1 MRYWVC
7 VALAFAFVTGAFML
21 GAWSIHEIV
30 QIGTCASGGPYV
42 SARPCPKGTELKIL
56 AIFGAVGLLLAGLA
70 AWSAR
75 GREGR
80 SPVSFRTAV
89 WSLGWLVLDG
99 TMLVSAFGPGS
110 TGQAGWKTAAVIN
123 AAVGIPLAI
132 APLVGGVFMRGKRVQ
147 AAELLAH
154 GRRAPGRI
162 TELNDTGITINNNP
176 RVKVTVRAEPPG
188 EPAFDVQK
196 TFTASRVELPR
207 VGDFCTVFYDPLDRS
222 KTGITFDPVPGVTP
236 PSVPAPAAAAAP
248 SADGD
253 PEDVAERLRELDE
266 LRDKG
271 VITPAERDAQRA
283 RILGQL

>member
-1 MRYWVC
+1 MRYWIC
-7 VALAFAFVTGAFML
+7 VGLAFVLVIGAFML
-21 GAWSIHEIV
+21 GAWSIHEVV

-42 SARPCPKGTELKIL
+42 SVRPCPKGTEFKIL
-56 AIFGAVGLLLAGLA
+56 AIFGAVGLLLAGMA
-70 AWSAR
+70 VWSAR

-80 SPVSFRTAV
+80 SPVAFRTAV

-99 TMLVSAFGPGS
+99 TMLVAAFGPGA
-110 TGQAGWKTAAVIN
+110 TGGAGWKTAAVIN

-132 APLVGGVFMRGKRVQ
+132 VPLVGGVFMRGKRAR
-147 AAELLAH
+147 AADLLAH
-154 GRRAPGRI
+154 GRRAPGHV
-162 TELNDTGITINNNP
+162 TEINDTGITINNNP

-188 EPAFDVQK
+188 EPPFDVQK

-207 VGDFCTVFYDPLDRS
+207 VGDFATVFYDPLDRS

-236 PSVPAPAAAAAP
+236 PAAPAPAAAAPA
-248 SADGD
+248 ADST
-253 PEDVAERLRELDE
+253 PEDVAERLKELDE

-271 VITPAERDAQRA
+271 VITPAERDSQRA

>member
-1 MRYWVC
+1 MRYWTC
-7 VALAFAFVTGAFML
+7 VVLAFALVIGAFML
-21 GAWSIHEIV
+21 GAWSIHEVV

-56 AIFGAVGLLLAGLA
+56 AIFGAVGLLLAGMA
-70 AWSAR
+70 AWAAR

-80 SPVSFRTAV
+80 SPVAFRTAV

-99 TMLVSAFGPGS
+99 TMLVAAFGPGG
-110 TGQAGWKTAAVIN
+110 TGDGGWKLAAVIN

-132 APLVGGVFMRGKRVQ
+132 APLVGGVLMRGKRAQ

-154 GRRAPGRI
+154 GRRAPGHVTQI
-162 TELNDTGITINNNP
+162 DDTGITINNNP

-188 EPAFDVQK
+188 EPPFDVEK

-207 VGDFCTVFYDPLDRS
+207 VGDVATVFYDPLDRS

-236 PSVPAPAAAAAP
+236 PSTPMPAPAAAPA
-248 SADGD
+248 GD
-253 PEDVAERLRELDE
+253 SSPEDVAERLKELDE
-266 LRDKG
+266 LRDQG
-271 VITPAERDAQRA
+271 VITQAERDAQRA
-283 RILGQL
+283 RILEQL